1 MSALEM
7 CLMVGLGLPIV
18 VLSFAFVV
26 CAGVMQLREEQG
38 GKETRKGG

>member
-7 CLMVGLGLPIV
+7 CLMFGLGLPIV

-26 CAGVMQLREEQG
+26 CAGVIQMREEQAAQ
-38 GKETRKGG
+38 K